1 MQQMPTATA
10 APQGSWDK
18 ACIKQQVLLLLLLLL
33 QLLRLAS
40 STLVA
45 VLARVHMHS

>member
-18 ACIKQQVLLLLLLLL
+18 ACIKQQVLLLLLLQ